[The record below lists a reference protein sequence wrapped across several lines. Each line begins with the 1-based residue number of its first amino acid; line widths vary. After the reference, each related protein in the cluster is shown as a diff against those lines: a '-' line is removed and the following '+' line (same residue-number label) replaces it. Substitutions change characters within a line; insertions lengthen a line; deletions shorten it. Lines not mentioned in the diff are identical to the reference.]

1 MAKHKVA
8 FVSEVPELAV
18 LFKELDDAFKS
29 IEERHEFLG
38 KQMERLMKD
47 SWATKERIW
56 DKIEKTCGDLG
67 LLHSAHTHDTYALQ
81 YSQDLDMLVSVS
93 KSDLEES
100 KEMKLDLASIL
111 SKLIPKP

>member
-1 MAKHKVA
+1 MARHKVA
-8 FVSEVPELAV
+8 FVSQVPELAV
-18 LFKELDDAFKS
+18 LFKELNDTFKS
-29 IEERHEFLG
+29 IEERHEFLE
-38 KQMERLMKD
+38 KQMKRLVEDTWK
-47 SWATKERIW
+47 TKERIW

-67 LLHSAHTHDTYALQ
+67 LLHSAHTHDTHALH
-81 YSQDLDMLVSVS
+81 YSEDLDMLVSVS